1 METTECPTALERD
14 LNPPNTSRCPLQPL
28 SWWDPPLYS
37 SFSRKFALLFFLFF
51 FSHPLI
57 RCTSWFFHTRGGER
71 GGPWISQA
79 APAGATLSRRVLPLC
94 CDLCCGIWIRRGG
107 GISAEITEI
116 LQLRRGEKTSTQTDE
131 FREAVILRETASQP
145 AHTHFSLKKKKMP
158 QALVKMVALPLR
170 GSNATRPAAICVPS
184 KIIQLPPRGLTCC

>member
-1 METTECPTALERD
+1 MRNVETTECPTALERD

-37 SFSRKFALLFFLFF
+37 SFSRKFALLFLNF
-51 FSHPLI
+51 
-57 RCTSWFFHTRGGER
+57 FFHTLSFAARPGFSTLGG